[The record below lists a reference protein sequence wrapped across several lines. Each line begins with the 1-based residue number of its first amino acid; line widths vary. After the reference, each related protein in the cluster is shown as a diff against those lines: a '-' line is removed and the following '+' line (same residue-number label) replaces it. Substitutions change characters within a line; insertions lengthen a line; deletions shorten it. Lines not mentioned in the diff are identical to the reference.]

1 MRFTSLT
8 QRFTVWFVAVS
19 LLPIVVIGYSLLH
32 TFEIEMEKTAIRQVS
47 AIADMKAEQ
56 INSYLRERLRDA
68 KIIQAASTTRTA
80 MPALARAYAEGGV
93 KSAAYRQLDAHYRAH
108 FKRFVE
114 DAGYYDLFLISLR
127 GDVVYT
133 QAHEADF
140 ATNLITG
147 PYRNSGLGYV
157 ARNAL
162 NMLQE
167 GVSDFER
174 YAPSKGAIAAF
185 MAFPIMVEGKLE
197 GVLALQIYSERVFE
211 VVTDNVGL
219 GASGETVITRLLNER
234 TALVMAPLR
243 HEPNAALEL
252 KVALTNPPFSKAI
265 QSGLHG
271 ERGAGLKVDYR
282 AKEVVA
288 AWRYLPRMNWG
299 IEVKMDADE
308 VFAFGRRVR
317 TFSLLVLGVTLLAAI
332 LGTFLL
338 SRRVVTTLKNL
349 SQSARYI
356 AAGNLQQ
363 RVPVVGWDEIGQ
375 LASTFN
381 TMVERL
387 NASNRERDIAE
398 NNLRQLNQEL
408 ENRVATRTAALE
420 RANAVL
426 ASKEEETRSIVEH
439 MVDCIVTIDDKS
451 IIRSVNPVIE
461 KLFGYTREEVIGQN
475 ISMLMPEP
483 HHSGHDS
490 YIERYYR
497 TGRGRCEFD
506 HILTLE
512 VEGVHNIGMG
522 REVQGR
528 HKNGELIDLYIAVSE
543 YFVGGKRYFTGVL
556 RDIRERKQ
564 AEEALRGSEQRLR
577 AIVDNLAAFV
587 GEMTID
593 GILVEINRTALI
605 FGGLQSRDVIGKP
618 LDETGWFA
626 YTPEVQAQIREDI
639 RRAVGGEIVRHDV
652 GVRIADGSL
661 MTIDFMLVPVRNAKG
676 EIVKLIPSGINISE
690 RMRILKDLQQARL
703 DAEQANQAKSIFLA
717 AMSHEIR
724 TPMNGVIGM
733 ADVLQ
738 QTSLNGY
745 QMEMVDLIRESAFA
759 LLEIIDD
766 ILDFSKIE
774 AGRLEIEREPMS
786 VVAVVEK
793 ACAMLESLAA
803 RKGVELTLFLD
814 PAIPEEV
821 LGDALRLRQVLVNL
835 ANNAIK
841 FSSGLQEPGRV
852 SVRAVLVDRTD
863 DRATVE
869 FQIADNGIGMSEE
882 TQARLFTSF
891 TQGDASTTRRFG
903 GTGLGLAISHHLVQ
917 LMGGEITAHSALGK
931 GSTFTVRLTFELVPA
946 TPTGSKVVDLAG
958 VSCLVVGDEKG
969 LADDLAVYLR
979 YSGATVERVKD
990 FASARQRIETLPP
1003 GLWLLIIDAGHEVSP
1018 LDELR
1023 AAFHSRP
1030 DLDPH
1035 FVVLEHGH
1043 HEPDSEPH
1051 FVVIRRGRRRH
1062 ERSETVDTITLDGD
1076 FMHREAFLRAVA
1088 IAAGRLKEEV
1098 EAEQPEKVAT
1108 VVAPSREKALEEGR
1122 LILVAEDNEIN
1133 QKVIRQQ
1140 LALLGYAADIAPD
1153 GREALKRW
1161 ESGNY
1166 ALLLTDLHMPEMD
1179 GYQLTAAIRLAEQGK
1194 GKAHAPIIAITAN
1207 ALKGEAEH
1215 CRAVGM
1221 DDYVSK
1227 PVQLAQLK
1235 AILQKWLPPL
1245 SSDIQPQGIAPI
1257 PPLTAP
1263 GTIPVTAP
1271 ATAPVT
1277 RSTGQKPVEVSVLEE
1292 LVGKDPEVIKE
1303 FLRDFRAS
1311 SGRIAAE
1318 TRNACQTNQAQA
1330 AGAAAHK
1337 LKSSA
1342 RSVGAL
1348 SLGELCAEMERAGKA
1363 GDIQALN
1370 DLLPRFE
1377 AELAAVDAYIDSLQA

>member
-1 MRFTSLT
+1 
-8 QRFTVWFVAVS
+8 
-19 LLPIVVIGYSLLH
+19 
-32 TFEIEMEKTAIRQVS
+32 
-47 AIADMKAEQ
+47 
-56 INSYLRERLRDA
+56 LR
-68 KIIQAASTTRTA
+68 K
-80 MPALARAYAEGGV
+80 
-93 KSAAYRQLDAHYRAH
+93 
-108 FKRFVE
+108 
-114 DAGYYDLFLISLR
+114 
-127 GDVVYT
+127 
-133 QAHEADF
+133 
-140 ATNLITG
+140 
-147 PYRNSGLGYV
+147 
-157 ARNAL
+157 
-162 NMLQE
+162 
-167 GVSDFER
+167 
-174 YAPSKGAIAAF
+174 
-185 MAFPIMVEGKLE
+185 
-197 GVLALQIYSERVFE
+197 
-211 VVTDNVGL
+211 
-219 GASGETVITRLLNER
+219 
-234 TALVMAPLR
+234 
-243 HEPNAALEL
+243 
-252 KVALTNPPFSKAI
+252 
-265 QSGLHG
+265 
-271 ERGAGLKVDYR
+271 
-282 AKEVVA
+282 
-288 AWRYLPRMNWG
+288 
-299 IEVKMDADE
+299 
-308 VFAFGRRVR
+308 
-317 TFSLLVLGVTLLAAI
+317 
-332 LGTFLL
+332 
-338 SRRVVTTLKNL
+338 
-349 SQSARYI
+349 
-356 AAGNLQQ
+356 
-363 RVPVVGWDEIGQ
+363 
-375 LASTFN
+375 
-381 TMVERL
+381 
-387 NASNRERDIAE
+387 
-398 NNLRQLNQEL
+398 LNQEL
-408 ENRVATRTAALE
+408 ESRVAARTADLE
-420 RANAVL
+420 QANAVL
-426 ASKEEETRSIVEH
+426 RSKEEETRSVVDH

-475 ISMLMPEP
+475 VSMLMPEP
-483 HHSGHDS
+483 HLSGHNS
-490 YIERYYR
+490 YIDRYYR

-587 GEMTID
+587 GEMTPD
-593 GILVEINRTALI
+593 GILVEINRTALTV
-605 FGGLQSRDVIGKP
+605 GGLRSQDVISKR
-618 LDETGWFA
+618 LDETGWFS
-626 YTPEVQAQIREDI
+626 YSPEVQAQIREDVK
-639 RRAVGGEIVRHDV
+639 RALAGEIVRHDV
-652 GVRIADGSL
+652 EVRIADGGL

-676 EIVKLIPSGINISE
+676 QIIKLIPSGVNISE
-690 RMRILKDLQQARL
+690 RMRILKELQQARL

-774 AGRLEIEREPMS
+774 AGRLEIERQPLS
-786 VVAVVEK
+786 VVSVVEK

-852 SVRAVLVDRTD
+852 SVRALLIGRSADQ
-863 DRATVE
+863 ATVE
-869 FQIADNGIGMSEE
+869 FQIIDNGIGMNEE

-903 GTGLGLAISHHLVQ
+903 GTGLGLAISHHLIQ
-917 LMGGEITAHSALGK
+917 LMGGEITVKSAPGK
-931 GSTFTVRLTFELVPA
+931 GSTFTVRLTFETVPA
-946 TPTGSKVVDLAG
+946 TPAGSKVVDLTG
-958 VSCLVVGDEKG
+958 VSCLVLGDEKG
-969 LADDLAVYLR
+969 LGDDLAVYLR
-979 YSGATVERVKD
+979 YSGAVVERVTD
-990 FASARQRIETLPP
+990 FASAHQRVETLPP
-1003 GLWLLIIDAGHEVSP
+1003 GLWLLIIDAGHEAPP
-1018 LDELR
+1018 LEELR

-1043 HEPDSEPH
+1043 HQPDIEPH

-1076 FMHREAFLRAVA
+1076 FMHRDAFLRAVA
-1088 IAAGRLKEEV
+1088 IAAGRLHEEA
-1098 EAEQPEKVAT
+1098 EAEQPQKVAT
-1108 VVAPSREKALEEGR
+1108 VVPPSREKALEEGR

-1140 LALLGYAADIAPD
+1140 LALLGYAADIARD

-1194 GKAHAPIIAITAN
+1194 VRAPIVAITAN

-1221 DDYVSK
+1221 DDYLSK
-1227 PVQLAQLK
+1227 PVQLTHLN
-1235 AILQKWLPPL
+1235 AILQKWLPAATPDTQPPPTAPSL
-1245 SSDIQPQGIAPI
+1245 PVISPPAAPAPAAATPGPAMHPQGE
-1257 PPLTAP
+1257 
-1263 GTIPVTAP
+1263 
-1271 ATAPVT
+1271 
-1277 RSTGQKPVEVSVLEE
+1277 KPVEVKILKE
-1292 LVGKDPEVIKE
+1292 LVGDDPEVISE

-1311 SGRIAAE
+1311 SGRIATE
-1318 TRNACQTNQAQA
+1318 IRVACQTGQAQA

-1348 SLGELCAEMERAGKA
+1348 ALGELCAEMERAGKA
-1363 GDIQALN
+1363 GDMQAL
-1370 DLLPRFE
+1370 DALLPRFE
-1377 AELAAVDAYIDSLQA
+1377 AELHAVDAYIDSLQA